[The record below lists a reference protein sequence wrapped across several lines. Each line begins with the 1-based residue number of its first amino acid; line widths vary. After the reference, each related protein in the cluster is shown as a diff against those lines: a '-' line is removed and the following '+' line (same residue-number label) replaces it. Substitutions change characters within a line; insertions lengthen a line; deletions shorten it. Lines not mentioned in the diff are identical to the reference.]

1 MAEHLFN
8 TAPVILIVDDQR
20 GDVLMLSEAMRDLG
34 EVHVASDGPMA
45 LEVARFCRPDLV
57 LLDIQMPQMNGF
69 EICRAMKA
77 DPKLCDAAILFVTSH
92 TQSENE
98 IKALEYGG
106 VDFIQKP
113 LNLPVVRA
121 HVRAHL
127 NLRTEAKKLAYY
139 DGLTGLP
146 NRMLLQDRA
155 EQALQKA
162 RRGQA
167 RVAMLLL
174 DLDNFKSINDAV
186 GHSVGDAVLKE
197 VAKRLSES
205 SRAIDTV
212 SRQGGDEFVI
222 LLPEVQRFD
231 AIGDFV
237 ERLLATIANPI
248 ELKGGRYVLSASIG
262 VGVFPDD
269 SEDLEALYRHA
280 DVAMYQAKQDGR
292 NRYRFFSQNIESS
305 MRARHLLEI
314 HMRNALDQGVFE
326 VFYQAKFDARLG
338 RVCGMEALIR
348 WRNGDGKLVSPAE
361 FIPLAE
367 ETGLILPIG
376 KHVLL
381 RACTDACELLR
392 MGLSTCVSV
401 NISAVQFREE
411 SFLDMVKGILVETA
425 LPPTLLELEITEGVL
440 ARDVADAVAT
450 LGALKDMGVRI
461 AIDDF
466 GTGYSSLSYLKRLP
480 IDVLKIDQSFV
491 RDMLD
496 DRSDAAII
504 EAIVRLGQALD
515 LELIAEGV
523 ETQPQVE
530 RLLQLGCDLMQGYL
544 YCRPMPFQ
552 QLSLF
557 LQAGPACTDAL
568 TST

>member
-8 TAPVILIVDDQR
+8 PVPIILIVDDQPS
-20 GDVLMLSEAMRDLG
+20 DVLMLREAVRDLG
-34 EVHVASDGPMA
+34 EVHVASDGRMA

-127 NLRTEAKKLAYY
+127 NLRTEAKRLAYY
-139 DGLTGLP
+139 DSLTGLP
-146 NRMLLQDRA
+146 NRVLLRDRA

-162 RRGQA
+162 RRGEA
-167 RVAMLLL
+167 RVAMLLI
-174 DLDNFKSINDAV
+174 DLDHFKSINDAV
-186 GHSVGDAVLKE
+186 GHSVGDAILKE
-197 VAKRLSES
+197 VAKRLSAS

-212 SRQGGDEFVI
+212 SRQGGDEFVV
-222 LLPEVQRFD
+222 LMPEVQRFD

-237 ERLLATIANPI
+237 DRLLGAIALPI
-248 ELKGGRYVLSASIG
+248 ELSGNRYVVSASVG

-269 SEDLEALYRHA
+269 SNDLEALYRHA

-305 MRARHLLEI
+305 MRARHLLEM
-314 HMRNALDQGVFE
+314 HMRNALDEGVFE
-326 VFYQAKFDARLG
+326 VFYQAKFDAHAG
-338 RVCGMEALIR
+338 HFSGMEALIR
-348 WRNGDGKLVSPAE
+348 WRNREGELISPAE

-376 KHVLL
+376 KHVLQ
-381 RACTDACELLR
+381 RACVDACELLN
-392 MGLSTCVSV
+392 MGLPTCVSV

-411 SFLDMVKGILVETA
+411 SFVEMVKGALADSA
-425 LPPTLLELEITEGVL
+425 LPPSLLELEITEGVL
-440 ARDVADAVAT
+440 ARDIEAAGAT
-450 LGALKDMGVRI
+450 LGQLKTMGIRI

-491 RDMLD
+491 RDMLV

-523 ETQPQVE
+523 ESPLQVE

-544 YCRPMPFQ
+544 YCRPMPFR
-552 QLSLF
+552 QLSQF
-557 LQAGPACTDAL
+557 LQAGHSGTDAL

>member
-8 TAPVILIVDDQR
+8 PVPIILIVDDQPS
-20 GDVLMLSEAMRDLG
+20 DVLMLREAVRDLG
-34 EVHVASDGPMA
+34 EVHVASDGRMA

-127 NLRTEAKKLAYY
+127 NLRAEAKRLAYY
-139 DGLTGLP
+139 DSLTGLP
-146 NRMLLQDRA
+146 NRVLLRDRA

-162 RRGQA
+162 RRGDA
-167 RVAMLLL
+167 RVAMLLI
-174 DLDNFKSINDAV
+174 DLDHFKSINDAV
-186 GHSVGDAVLKE
+186 GHSVGDAILKE

-212 SRQGGDEFVI
+212 SRQGGDEFVV
-222 LLPEVQRFD
+222 LMPEVQRFD

-237 ERLLATIANPI
+237 ERLLAAIALPI
-248 ELKGGRYVLSASIG
+248 ELSGSRYVVSASVG

-269 SEDLEALYRHA
+269 SDDLEALYRHA

-305 MRARHLLEI
+305 MRARHLLEM
-314 HMRNALDQGVFE
+314 HMRNALDEGVFE
-326 VFYQAKFDARLG
+326 VFYQSKFDAHAG
-338 RVCGMEALIR
+338 RFSGMEALIR
-348 WRNGDGKLVSPAE
+348 WRNREGKLISPAE

-376 KHVLL
+376 KHVLQ
-381 RACTDACELLR
+381 RACVDACELLN
-392 MGLSTCVSV
+392 MGLPTCVSV

-411 SFLDMVKGILVETA
+411 SFVEMVKSALADSA
-425 LPPTLLELEITEGVL
+425 LPPSLLELEITEGVL
-440 ARDVADAVAT
+440 ARDIEAAGAT
-450 LGALKDMGVRI
+450 LGQLKAMGIRI

-491 RDMLD
+491 RDMLV

-504 EAIVRLGQALD
+504 EAIVRLGQALG

-523 ETQPQVE
+523 ESPLQVE

-544 YCRPMPFQ
+544 YCRPMPFR
-552 QLSLF
+552 QLSQF
-557 LQAGPACTDAL
+557 LQSGHSGTDAL

>member
-1 MAEHLFN
+1 MTESIFSA
-8 TAPVILIVDDQR
+8 APVILIVDDQPS
-20 GDVLMLSEAMRDLG
+20 DLVMLSEAVRDLG
-34 EVHVASDGPMA
+34 EVYVASDGRMVM
-45 LEVARFCRPDLV
+45 EVARFCRPDLV

-69 EICRAMKA
+69 EICRAIKA

-127 NLRTEAKKLAYY
+127 SLRTEAKKLAYY
-139 DGLTGLP
+139 DALTGLP

-162 RRGQA
+162 QRAHA

-174 DLDNFKSINDAV
+174 DLDNFKSINDSV
-186 GHSVGDAVLKE
+186 GHSVGDAVLKR
-197 VAKRLSES
+197 VAQRLRES

-237 ERLLATIANPI
+237 ERLLTTIAAPI
-248 ELKGGRYVLSASIG
+248 ELGNARYVLSASIG
-262 VGVFPDD
+262 IGVFPDD

-292 NRYRFFSQNIESS
+292 NRYRFFSRSIESS

-326 VFYQAKFDARLG
+326 VFYQAKFDARRG
-338 RVCGMEALIR
+338 QICGMEALIR
-348 WRNGDGKLVSPAE
+348 WRNGDGRLVSPAE

-367 ETGLILPIG
+367 ETGLIVPIG
-376 KHVLL
+376 KQVLQ
-381 RACTDACELLR
+381 RACSDAFALLK
-392 MGLSTCVSV
+392 MGLPTCVSV

-440 ARDVADAVAT
+440 ARDIEAAGVT
-450 LGALKDMGVRI
+450 LGELKAMGVRI

-491 RDMLD
+491 RDMLV

-504 EAIVRLGQALD
+504 EAIVRMGQALD

-523 ETQPQVE
+523 ESPPQVE

-552 QLSLF
+552 QLTEF
-557 LQAGPACTDAL
+557 LQAGTANTDAL
-568 TST
+568 AST